1 MLGLAFPGLSGR
13 VNDGAVGIKNGPLM
27 SKIHPT
33 LESSMS
39 NTHKNRFEI
48 IRRYKEPT
56 PPLSKSTH

>member
-13 VNDGAVGIKNGPLM
+13 VNDGAVGIKNGLLM

-33 LESSMS
+33 FESSMS
-39 NTHKNRFEI
+39 DTHKSRVEI

-56 PPLSKSTH
+56 PLLSKSTH

>member
-39 NTHKNRFEI
+39 DTHKNRLD
-48 IRRYKEPT
+48 R
-56 PPLSKSTH
+56 KSVV